1 MTNASNVVPLNL
13 LKSPKKPL
21 KPPRNLKKAGKKL
34 WISVADSFVLEEH
47 DITLLTSL
55 CESLDKKNQA
65 EDELKA
71 FGSLTFVNEYKEK
84 RPHPLVAVIR
94 DCNVLMAR
102 LRRELNLSE
111 VPPSNRP
118 PKHYYGGKQ
127 YGRT

>member
-1 MTNASNVVPLNL
+1 MTIASNVVPLTP
-13 LKSPKKPL
+13 LKSSKKAL

-34 WISVADSFVLEEH
+34 WISVADTFVLEEH

-55 CESLDKKNQA
+55 CETLDKKNQA
-65 EDELKA
+65 EDELKS
-71 FGSLTFVNEYKEK
+71 FGSLTFENQYKEK
-84 RPHPLVAVIR
+84 RPHPLVAIIR

-111 VPPSNRP
+111 VQPPNRP
-118 PKHYYGGKQ
+118 PKMHYGGKQ